1 MLRLLIGVGLVL
13 CADAWL
19 AISLAMLRRLLV
31 EPSRNDGVLW
41 PPPPPRLTDRPP
53 RGWLRLRARWDMLW
67 PGILWTESLGTRG
80 PARVEA
86 GSGGAADDGSAVC
99 ASGIGFSESRRSEA
113 RDSSMAWSAT
123 AVSGVSLRA
132 SAGSRGARDACISS
146 AALLALSTSSGTKLC
161 PVKLR

>member
-1 MLRLLIGVGLVL
+1 MQPSCISSTCRAAFSASIVLVL

-53 RGWLRLRARWDMLW
+53 RGWLRLRARWEECEGPW

-80 PARVEA
+80 AARGEA
-86 GSGGAADDGSAVC
+86 GGGTAEGSAAC
-99 ASGIGFSESRRSEA
+99 
-113 RDSSMAWSAT
+113 DS
-123 AVSGVSLRA
+123 
-132 SAGSRGARDACISS
+132 I
-146 AALLALSTSSGTKLC
+146 
-161 PVKLR
+161 